1 MQEFVQSHLVSTL
14 NPIHEEVSTIRN
26 VMHEIEGR
34 MTKFASQIARQSTK
48 IEEQEHELQNLNSAI
63 AAKDS
68 RMTAMH
74 QLILATRAENSDIRG
89 NTDSTKAALD
99 KVDDKWQAACSF
111 QPVVDLLVDIKRDG
125 FFVLQNTSFGS
136 PGHHTSKHQ
145 GTIGVLQNLQLQQDK
160 QASEI
165 RKLYHNLQASD
176 QKASDIMETRLN
188 NLNSFC
194 KELCNQQR
202 DMENAINT
210 LRAQEDETREK
221 LKNADVIEKFGLRDV
236 RTKAIEA
243 KLTSLTQ
250 EIEKP
255 IANLRATDKE
265 LQHVKGKVAILES
278 QNFHNQIC
286 ELVDSM
292 KDFARRLATAEEE
305 IVQVRRKSAEQF
317 HVRDKLLRKLDDK
330 ATKHSMDLTD
340 LTSAQKADI
349 EHLAALQANL
359 APVLVK
365 TRQTEDSGSGGDQ
378 PDNGLSFDDELKELR
393 ENYNSQRDVLDKY
406 TTKLDM
412 IQHLLDSLKQ
422 KEQRDFDSS
431 HTQIS
436 GLQEDLGD
444 ANALLSKLDARV
456 ELVQK
461 YFTGL
466 GRGLQDT
473 HTAMTGDSSVL
484 PQKNVKQLPTLPAST
499 PRGGLFNDPRS
510 RTPTRQGLFARPLG
524 SLPNDTGVPGPT

>member
-14 NPIHEEVSTIRN
+14 NPIHEEVSCIRS

-34 MTKFASQIARQSTK
+34 VTKFASQIARQSTK
-48 IEEQEHELQNLNSAI
+48 MEEQEHELQNLNSAI
-63 AAKDS
+63 AAKES

-74 QLILATRAENSDIRG
+74 QLILATRAENADLRG

-99 KVDDKWQAACSF
+99 KVDDKWQ
-111 QPVVDLLVDIKRDG
+111 
-125 FFVLQNTSFGS
+125 
-136 PGHHTSKHQ
+136 
-145 GTIGVLQNLQLQQDK
+145 GTLGVLQNLQLQQDK
-160 QASEI
+160 QAAEI
-165 RKLYHNLQASD
+165 RKLYHTIQASD
-176 QKASDIMETRLN
+176 QKASDLLDTRLN

-210 LRAQEDETREK
+210 LRVQEDETREK
-221 LKNADVIEKFGLRDV
+221 LKNAVAAHDQFR
-236 RTKAIEA
+236 
-243 KLTSLTQ
+243 Q

-265 LQHVKGKVAILES
+265 VQHVKGKVAILES

-286 ELVDSM
+286 ELVDSL
-292 KDFARRLATAEEE
+292 KDFSRRLATAEEE
-305 IVQVRRKSAEQF
+305 VVQVRRKSAEQF

-330 ATKHSMDLTD
+330 ATKHSMDLVD
-340 LTSAQKADI
+340 LSSTQKADI
-349 EHLAALQANL
+349 EHLAALQASL
-359 APVLVK
+359 APILIK
-365 TRQTEDSGSGGDQ
+365 TRHTEEDPGGPGDQ
-378 PDNGLSFDDELKELR
+378 TDQGLSFDDELKELR
-393 ENYNSQRDVLDKY
+393 ENYHGQRDTLDKCI
-406 TTKLDM
+406 TKLEM
-412 IQHLLDSLKQ
+412 QQHLLDSLKQ

-431 HTQIS
+431 HVQIS

-444 ANALLSKLDARV
+444 ANALLTKLDARV

-484 PQKNVKQLPTLPAST
+484 PQKNVKQLPTLPATT
-499 PRGGLFNDPRS
+499 PRGGLLNDPRA
-510 RTPTRQGLFARPLG
+510 RTPNRQGLFARPLS
-524 SLPNDTGVPGPT
+524 SLQNEPKVD